1 MLAMVNQRFLPFN
14 EFQKVLHYNFQK
26 SEWMERKFLGE
37 LPVRVQSRV
46 TIFHLAL
53 DVHSG

>member
-26 SEWMERKFLGE
+26 SEWMKRKFLGE
-37 LPVRVQSRV
+37 LPMRVQSRV

-53 DVHSG
+53 DIHSG